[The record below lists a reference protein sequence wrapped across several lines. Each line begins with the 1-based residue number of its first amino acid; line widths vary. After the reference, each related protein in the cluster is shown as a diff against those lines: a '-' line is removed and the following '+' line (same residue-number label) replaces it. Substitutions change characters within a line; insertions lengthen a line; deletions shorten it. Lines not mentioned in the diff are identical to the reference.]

1 MDDSHDIDW
10 EDLYNEQAVETM
22 PWYYPDLDPDFETV
36 IAELAIDSGRVL
48 DMGTGP
54 GTQAMALAKLGFE
67 VTATDISATAIELA
81 TAKAKEAGLS
91 IEFRQD
97 DILQTRLHET
107 FGCIFDRGL
116 FHTLAPGKRHVYVE
130 NVFNLLNEGGYLFL
144 KCFSH
149 KEKSP
154 GGPHRLSP
162 QDIEDNFSA
171 RLNIVSI
178 ADTVF
183 PGAGPRVRRALFV
196 VMKKGE

>member
-1 MDDSHDIDW
+1 MEEDERDW
-10 EDLYNEQAVETM
+10 EGLYRGQAVETM
-22 PWYYPDLDPDFETV
+22 PWYYPDLDPDFKTV
-36 IAELAIDSGRVL
+36 IAELGVDSGRVL

-54 GTQAMALAKLGFE
+54 GTQATALAKMGFD

-81 TAKAKEAGLS
+81 KAKAKKMSLS
-91 IEFRQD
+91 IDFRRD
-97 DILQTRLHET
+97 DILQTRLDKT
-107 FGCIFDRGL
+107 FDYIFDRGL
-116 FHTLAPGKRHVYVE
+116 FHTLAPGARHVYVE
-130 NVFNLLNEGGYLFL
+130 NVLNLLNRGGYLFL

-162 QDIEDNFSA
+162 QDIEDNFGA

-183 PGAGPRVRRALFV
+183 PGAGRGVRRALFV
-196 VMKKGE
+196 VMKKAV